1 MLKLLHLKN
10 LLLMMKIGYMS
21 ELPLLLEKFILDLIS
36 ESTLSNTFM
45 EEMEEEE
52 VE

>member
-1 MLKLLHLKN
+1 
-10 LLLMMKIGYMS
+10 MS

-52 VE
+52 QLNHTTPPVQEKLSDGLYNN